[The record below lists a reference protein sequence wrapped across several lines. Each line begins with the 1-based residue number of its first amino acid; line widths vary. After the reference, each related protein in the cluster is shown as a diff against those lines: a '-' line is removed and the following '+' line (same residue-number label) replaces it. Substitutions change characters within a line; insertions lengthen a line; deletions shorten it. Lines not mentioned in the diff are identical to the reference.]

1 MNKDIVLCMYVYIQ
15 YIQIHVCILCVLT
28 YTHTYRIEYYVVME
42 KKGILLFVET
52 WVKLECSMLNE
63 VNQTK
68 NSAWSPLY
76 VGSKLKKNKVEL
88 IEMGRKG
95 SSFTDTSRP
104 G

>member
-1 MNKDIVLCMYVYIQ
+1 MFAYV
-15 YIQIHVCILCVLT
+15 CVLT

-68 NSAWSPLY
+68 N
-76 VGSKLKKNKVEL
+76 K
-88 IEMGRKG
+88 
-95 SSFTDTSRP
+95 
-104 G
+104 